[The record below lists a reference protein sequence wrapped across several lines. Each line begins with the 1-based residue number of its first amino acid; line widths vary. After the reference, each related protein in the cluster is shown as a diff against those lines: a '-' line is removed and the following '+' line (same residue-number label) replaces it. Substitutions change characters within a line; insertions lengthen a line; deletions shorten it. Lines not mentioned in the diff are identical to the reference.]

1 MPRQSRKREGRRDT
15 GPIRG
20 VIAGAISRRA
30 PRSRVVAN
38 TAARWVP
45 KRRKAPWSFGNRR
58 SSRGGGG
65 RGPLAVSLQRG
76 GVSSPPDA
84 EMRRPG
90 CSRERSRRGSS
101 PVKRRVLRSAPS
113 ARAGHGG
120 ESHRGSRGSLS
131 PAGFS
136 CAQAC
141 GGSAQAEGRGV
152 TWVRRHRAS
161 GGEKEAAGL
170 SQFTGEDRLLEGCAR
185 ASVSCCRSRQA
196 SPGPEKR
203 EHGPL
208 LTERPIHVDGV

>member
-136 CAQAC
+136 CAQARGGLC
-141 GGSAQAEGRGV
+141 ASRRSVSNVGSSSPRKRGRKGGRWPLAIHGRGSAARRVCPRVSVVLQKSAGV
-152 TWVRRHRAS
+152 AWPR
-161 GGEKEAAGL
+161 EA
-170 SQFTGEDRLLEGCAR
+170 
-185 ASVSCCRSRQA
+185 
-196 SPGPEKR
+196 
-203 EHGPL
+203 
-208 LTERPIHVDGV
+208 

>member
-1 MPRQSRKREGRRDT
+1 MQKCGDPGARGNVRGGEARPSNGESFAQRPRPVPVTVAKVIAARAARFHRLASRARKR
-15 GPIRG
+15 
-20 VIAGAISRRA
+20 A
-30 PRSRVVAN
+30 
-38 TAARWVP
+38 
-45 KRRKAPWSFGNRR
+45 
-58 SSRGGGG
+58 
-65 RGPLAVSLQRG
+65 
-76 GVSSPPDA
+76 
-84 EMRRPG
+84 
-90 CSRERSRRGSS
+90 
-101 PVKRRVLRSAPS
+101 
-113 ARAGHGG
+113 
-120 ESHRGSRGSLS
+120 
-131 PAGFS
+131 
-136 CAQAC
+136 